1 MTREEAMETLM
12 IVDENAS
19 CDNCLYYA
27 QMEDCPDDED
37 CVIRQAL
44 YMAIEALKQEPNE
57 DCISREQ
64 ALDPYKI
71 LEVTDT
77 LSVYTI
83 RQNLAELPSVTPT
96 RPTGHWIAQ
105 DIHNCH
111 TNFRCSECDY
121 VHDFMHLYGEPTAD
135 YTFCP
140 NCGAEM
146 KEGDA

>member
-1 MTREEAMETLM
+1 MTREEALKKVEG
-12 IVDENAS
+12 
-19 CDNCLYYA
+19 CLIDYFPLHCYEEVEEI
-27 QMEDCPDDED
+27 MK
-37 CVIRQAL
+37 
-44 YMAIEALKQEPNE
+44 ALKQEPNE
-57 DCISREQ
+57 DCISREH
-64 ALDPYKI
+64 ALEPYKI
-71 LEVTDT
+71 LEDTDT